1 MQLIDEYGI
10 AFFERYLK
18 HNSTPILRKDNP
30 KLADYQF
37 KLPAD
42 QFSQTSWR

>member
-1 MQLIDEYGI
+1 MKLIDEYGI

-18 HNSTPILRKDNP
+18 HKLMPILTKKNP
-30 KLADYQF
+30 ELADYQF

-42 QFSQTSWR
+42 

>member
-1 MQLIDEYGI
+1 MWRGHANRLIDEYGI

-18 HNSTPILRKDNP
+18 HKSTPILTKNNLE
-30 KLADYQF
+30 LADYQF

-42 QFSQTSWR
+42 